1 MKELLK
7 TTLRPLRKDE
17 TLRIHNFEIGYPYSR
32 HEIAKTGKVRPLIN
46 NREWTG
52 IVEFSNIFVLFVTLV
67 KADDKP
73 KSQHYLDYFDNSKFY
88 WESQDG
94 QDQKDEQILRI
105 IDNSKEVVLFC
116 RHQERVKSTT
126 QPFLYCGEL
135 APESYQDNKP
145 VVFRFHSLDHSPNIS
160 QDLQQIYDWE
170 PPSSAT
176 SITIQNYDPLES
188 LKNRLIN
195 MESSDTEATVKRRR
209 EQQILAD
216 ILFLDKTEESCSIC
230 HKVMPT
236 ELLHAAHIKQ
246 RSECTKKEKTD
257 PNIVMPLCKLGCDD
271 LFEQGF
277 ILVDSKGRIKK
288 NSNTLISKDLDLHL
302 ESLVELECT
311 SFNKNTAP
319 YFKHRYASN
328 NKNN

>member
-1 MKELLK
+1 MKTRLPRE
-7 TTLRPLRKDE
+7 DE
-17 TLRIHNFEIGYPYSR
+17 TLRIENFEIGYSYSR
-32 HEIAKTGKVRPLIN
+32 HEIAKIGKVSPLIN
-46 NREWTG
+46 NKEWTG
-52 IVEFSNIFVLFVTLV
+52 IVEFSNIFILFVTLV

-88 WESQDG
+88 WESQDR
-94 QDQKDEQILRI
+94 QDQKNEQILRI
-105 IDNSKEVVLFC
+105 IDNSKEIVLFC
-116 RHQERVKSTT
+116 RHHEKTKSTT
-126 QPFLYCGEL
+126 QPFFYFGEL

-145 VVFRFHSLDHSPNIS
+145 VKFRFHSLDYSPNIS
-160 QDLQQIYDWE
+160 QDLQQIYNWK

-188 LKNRLIN
+188 LKKRLAN
-195 MESSDTEATVKRRR
+195 MEFTDTEATVKRRR

-277 ILVDSKGRIKK
+277 ILINSKGRIKK

-328 NKNN
+328 SKNNT